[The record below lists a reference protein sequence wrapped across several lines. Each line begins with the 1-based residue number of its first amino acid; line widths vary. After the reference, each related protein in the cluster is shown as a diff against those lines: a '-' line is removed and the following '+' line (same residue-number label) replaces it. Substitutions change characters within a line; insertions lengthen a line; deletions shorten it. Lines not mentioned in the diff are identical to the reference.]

1 MQINFYVS
9 LFVNYVYVKRKKFF
23 FIPNCWKDV
32 QSRWSQLI
40 DIPQTKVLHDGRLFG
55 LAEHILRVVLH
66 PELRFNLVRKSWP
79 VGAGH
84 EHGPRV
90 SKEKVAPILREYLF

>member
-1 MQINFYVS
+1 M
-9 LFVNYVYVKRKKFF
+9 L
-23 FIPNCWKDV
+23 KDG
-32 QSRWSQLI
+32 SQLI
-40 DIPQTKVLHDGRLFG
+40 DTSQTRVLHGGRLFG

-66 PELRFNLVRKSWP
+66 PELRFNLVRKSWS

-84 EHGPRV
+84 EHSPRV